1 MTSDPPFTKSSYNL
15 PVRTKYKIVTGKIV
29 KHFTKK
35 KGILITN
42 KHMNIF

>member
-1 MTSDPPFTKSSYNL
+1 MTPNPPFTKRSYNP
-15 PVRTKYKIVTGKIV
+15 PVRMKYKIVMGKIV
-29 KHFTKK
+29 KHFTR

>member
-15 PVRTKYKIVTGKIV
+15 PVRTKYKIVMGKIV
-29 KHFTKK
+29 KHFTQKS
-35 KGILITN
+35 ILITN